1 MPSYQDMVTLNNCG
15 VAAFLQEDIPTAMA
29 LLRSALESSQIHSA
43 NDDHDANSSRQ
54 ESTENSCGS
63 ERRSSTSVVSS
74 LPSPSSCGSADASA
88 NTDQNCA
95 TFLDPN
101 NDEGVMRLSSS
112 LFDETPFMIDF
123 AFIRP
128 INLILSSEAYSQDRI
143 VNLSV
148 ASAIIMFN
156 MAIIY
161 HLGGLPEDES
171 NDRFTAHNENLT
183 IAQRLYQHALKLLDR
198 IPAFGTS
205 TSVGNAVTDLITMAI
220 HNNLA
225 QAAFSFQNY
234 QQSKEHCKHLFARC
248 TSVRPEAYENH
259 ETAAILTWYRATFC
273 MNILALY
280 QPPPPAPTA
289 SAA

>member
-1 MPSYQDMVTLNNCG
+1 MPLYQDMVILNNRG
-15 VAAFLQEDIPTAMA
+15 VAALLREDIPTSMA
-29 LLRSALESSQIHSA
+29 LLRSALQSSQIHSA
-43 NDDHDANSSRQ
+43 ADDDDTNSSRDA
-54 ESTENSCGS
+54 STDDSNDS
-63 ERRSSTSVVSS
+63 ERRSTSAFSS
-74 LPSPSSCGSADASA
+74 LPSPSSFSAPSST

-95 TFLDPN
+95 TFLDLS
-101 NDEGVMRLSSS
+101 NDDSVMRLTSS

-128 INLILSSEAYSQDRI
+128 INLIPSSQAYSQDRI

-171 NDRFTAHNENLT
+171 NDRFTAHHENLS

-198 IPAFGTS
+198 IPGFGTS
-205 TSVGNAVTDLITMAI
+205 TSVGNAVIDLITMAI

-225 QAAFSFQNY
+225 QAAFSFQDY

-248 TSVRPEAYENH
+248 TSVRPETYENH
-259 ETAAILTWYRATFC
+259 ETAAILAWYRATFC